1 LKKINPKRNHLPPR
15 QLKVLRDT
23 ITRFK
28 FKQTQGSLMP
38 LINKYVNIDTVER
51 EAKKD
56 LIDRHSPFITVAGSA
71 KKGEMLAVNVK
82 MGQEYT
88 HPDDFDHYIES
99 ITLFNGE
106 TKLAMTTFVPGTL
119 GNEKSHAEV
128 TFNIR
133 PMGKKLTLVAH
144 GYCTKHG
151 IWESTP
157 VEVEVEEA
165 SSCCGGGHCS

>member
-1 LKKINPKRNHLPPR
+1 MPK
-15 QLKVLRDT
+15 
-23 ITRFK
+23 
-28 FKQTQGSLMP
+28 
-38 LINKYVNIDTVER
+38 INKYVDIDTVER

-56 LIDRHSPFITVAGSA
+56 LIDRHSPFITVEGVA
-71 KKGEMLAVNVK
+71 KAGEMVAINVK
-82 MGQEYT
+82 MGNEYT
-88 HPDDFDHYIES
+88 HPDDFDHFIES

-106 TKLAMTTFVPGTL
+106 TKLATASFVPGTL

-133 PMGKKLTLVAH
+133 ATGKKLNLVAH

-157 VEVEVEEA
+157 VVVEVA
-165 SSCCGGGHCS
+165 Q